1 MANFFPSFSMI
12 FYYRKLYHTIWV
24 TILVPPLFVM
34 ITLTFLNRSYHGNRS
49 YQINDLIF
57 HYLTIGIIY
66 NMSLFVYN
74 ANILLYILGGHS
86 NIYNNWVFT
95 LIVHSKIETFQF
107 SHNRDRIVAMIVFFF
122 LQILF
127 ILESAFAKPYRLL
140 LYAFLAPPP
149 KPHNLGD

>member
-49 YQINDLIF
+49 YQVNDLIF

-107 SHNRDRIVAMIVFFF
+107 SYSRDRILAAIVFFF

-127 ILESAFAKPYRLL
+127 ILESALAKPYRFL
-140 LYAFLAPPP
+140 LYAFLTPPP
-149 KPHNLGD
+149 KLHNLCN